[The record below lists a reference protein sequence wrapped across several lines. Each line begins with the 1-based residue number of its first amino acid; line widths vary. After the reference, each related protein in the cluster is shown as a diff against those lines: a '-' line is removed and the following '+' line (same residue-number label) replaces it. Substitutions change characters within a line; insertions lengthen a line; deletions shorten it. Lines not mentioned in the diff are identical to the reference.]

1 MDKDHR
7 RGLNSIVDDRETLAR
22 IREELASM
30 TMLNALGNLLT
41 ATPDLP
47 SILYEILDATIKLQG
62 ADFGDVQLYDEATG
76 TLKIIS
82 HEQRKIAE
90 TEVQKLQRLDA
101 IGQITSGVAHDFNNL
116 LRVVLTNARP
126 LSRNLEESKR
136 ALN

>member
-22 IREELASM
+22 VRAELASM

-47 SILYEILDATIKLQG
+47 SILHEILDATIKLQG
-62 ADFGDVQLYDEATG
+62 ADFGDVQLYDEETG

-90 TEVQKLQRLDA
+90 AEVQQLQRLDRDRSHHVRRGA
-101 IGQITSGVAHDFNNL
+101 RLQQFAQ
-116 LRVVLTNARP
+116 RCACQARP

-136 ALN
+136 AVN